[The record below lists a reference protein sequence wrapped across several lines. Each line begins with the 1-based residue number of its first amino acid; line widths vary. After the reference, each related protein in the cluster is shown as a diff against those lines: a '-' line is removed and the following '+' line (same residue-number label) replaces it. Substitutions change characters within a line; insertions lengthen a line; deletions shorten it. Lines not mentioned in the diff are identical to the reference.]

1 MGRIMGV
8 NHVHSEVGHLV
19 PLAIAPFLAGVFGV
33 QETLIF
39 AGGVVALGAALFWPA
54 ASRLDRT
61 RLVEVPAT
69 GLPDP
74 TDEPRSV
81 GH

>member
-8 NHVHSEVGHLV
+8 KHIHSEVGHLV
-19 PLAIAPFLAGVFGV
+19 PLAIAPFLAAVFGV

-39 AGGVVALGAALFWPA
+39 AGGVVALVAALFWPA